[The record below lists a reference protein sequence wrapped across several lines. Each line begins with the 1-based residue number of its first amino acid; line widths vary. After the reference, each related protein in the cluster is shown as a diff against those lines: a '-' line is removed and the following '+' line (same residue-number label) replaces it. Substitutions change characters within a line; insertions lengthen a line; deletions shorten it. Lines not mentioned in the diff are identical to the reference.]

1 MMLQNFLQKAIDLL
15 PSSVNSPSKT
25 SKLSSVSPFL
35 SIKTEEIAD
44 LRRDTRYSF

>member
-15 PSSVNSPSKT
+15 PSSVNSNPSKT
-25 SKLSSVSPFL
+25 SKRSSVSPFL

-44 LRRDTRYSF
+44 LR